1 MRWAYP
7 VARVAGTQVRVHV
20 TFLLLLMLIAAG
32 AWSSGGAEGAVRGT
46 TFILLLFL
54 SVLLHEL
61 GHAAAARRY
70 GIATP
75 FIILLPIGGIAAMQG
90 MPRQPRREL
99 TVAMA
104 GPAVNVAIALAI
116 AASLRLSGGDATPF
130 AAAPGEPV
138 SLAVSLMNANIA
150 LVLFN
155 LLPAFPMDGGRM
167 LRAGLAMRMDY
178 VRATRVAAT
187 TGQVFALLLGMIGLL
202 GNPLLLLIA
211 LVVYLGAGQEAEM
224 VRMQAIT
231 ARYPA
236 AAAMATGLR
245 TLVPDAG
252 LHDARGPLLHS
263 AQDVF
268 PVVDDAGRLEG
279 IVTAADLV
287 SALGRGGAHHLIR
300 SLLRADVPSIRGT
313 EPLDQAVRR
322 MGESH
327 APALLVTGDDGHL
340 LGVVTPLTVA
350 RLVAMEGAGATRPP
364 EAVPLAPT
372 VPAPAHG

>member
-7 VARVAGTQVRVHV
+7 VARVKGTEIRVHV
-20 TFLLLLMLIAAG
+20 TFLLLLALMAASAWG
-32 AWSSGGAEGAVRGT
+32 AGGAEGAVRGT
-46 TFILLLFL
+46 AFILLLFG

-61 GHAAAARRY
+61 GHAAAAHRY

-75 FIILLPIGGIAAMQG
+75 FIVLLPIGGIAAMQG

-99 TVAMA
+99 AVAVA

-116 AASLRLSGGDATPF
+116 AGALRLSGADATPF

-138 SLAVSLMNANIA
+138 SLPVSLMNANIA

-167 LRAGLAMRMDY
+167 LRAGLALRMDY
-178 VRATRVAAT
+178 VRATRVAAA
-187 TGQVFALLLGMIGLL
+187 TGQLFAFVLGMIGLL
-202 GNPLLLLIA
+202 GNPLLVLIA
-211 LVVYLGAGQEAEM
+211 LVVYVGAGQEAEM
-224 VRMQAIT
+224 VRMQAVT

-252 LHDARGPLLHS
+252 LHDVRGPLLHS

-279 IVTAADLV
+279 IVTAADV
-287 SALGRGGAHHLIR
+287 VAALGRGEQRRLIR
-300 SLLRADVPSIRGT
+300 SLLRADVPAVGGM
-313 EPLDQAVRR
+313 EPLDEAVRR

-340 LGVVTPLTVA
+340 LGVITPLTVA
-350 RLVAMEGAGATRPP
+350 RLVAMEGAGQARPP
-364 EAVPLAPT
+364 EAGSRTAA
-372 VPAPAHG
+372 VPAAAHG